1 MKERKT
7 LKDYISNIPR
17 GIKRAIA
24 AGTLLSMIS
33 FAPLPAI
40 RADEV
45 YSKQNEDG
53 WKVELSVD
61 AVPFILQ
68 TQGLEEEMGKSGEI
82 YDEWSRSYE
91 WEEREEPPGWDDHWN
106 EMDKYGSQLNSII
119 GDPGAQAKT
128 LIKPKASLYT
138 PSGVGFHLGGWW
150 LRGSD
155 SKKGDAP
162 GVSYSYE
169 FSEDES
175 GNLYTYKEEGK
186 LSTGLVSMW
195 DEIFGSFWG
204 EYKETWTYDPNY
216 WWEDWTFEEKYYPEK
231 AKTKYEISRDFK
243 IMDANLFM
251 SIPIVPSLSA
261 LAGLRGQLFEIN
273 DMQRVQPIYHSEEN
287 YTYNDEYGTNISKY
301 IWNNNMD
308 LKVNS
313 SAKSLGIGPMV
324 GLSAMKNIT
333 KWLRA
338 YGEISKS
345 WIRMKT
351 ERTANFLDIDD
362 ITENGIFSYYDSEGN
377 LIYEDTSEGK
387 AYWEGKF
394 PFSDTRTYNVP
405 LTEINLGLD
414 FLLGKNVTLSA
425 GYWKQMMQ
433 NVPKPAKFHY
443 KRIEIEDEEINDY
456 NKLWEYEV
464 EAKDISAE
472 GFKVDVGVRF

>member
-1 MKERKT
+1 MKGRKT
-7 LKDYISNIPR
+7 LRDYISNIPR
-17 GIKRAIA
+17 GIKKAIA
-24 AGTLLSMIS
+24 VGTLLGMVS
-33 FAPLPAI
+33 FAPLPAVHANEI
-40 RADEV
+40 

-53 WKVELSVD
+53 WKVELGVD

-82 YDEWSRSYE
+82 YDEWSYDYSFDYSN
-91 WEEREEPPGWDDHWN
+91 WENWQEKWN
-106 EMDKYGSQLNSII
+106 EKENYGSQLNSII

-138 PSGVGFHLGGWW
+138 PSGVGFHVGGWM
-150 LRGSD
+150 LSGSD
-155 SKKGDAP
+155 SRSGKVP
-162 GVSYSYE
+162 GFYFE
-169 FSEDES
+169 FESESDS
-175 GNLYTYKEEGK
+175 DPGLYTYQEEYK
-186 LSTGLVSMW
+186 YSLGLVSMW

-204 EYKETWTYDPNY
+204 EYKGTWTYDPNY
-216 WWEDWTFEEKYYPEK
+216 GWYDWTFEEKYYPEK
-231 AKTKYEISRDFK
+231 AKTKYETSRDFK
-243 IMDANLFM
+243 IIDANLFM
-251 SIPIVPSLSA
+251 SIPVVPSLSA

-273 DMQRVQPIYHSEEN
+273 DMQRVQPIYHSEGTYIDN
-287 YTYNDEYGTNISKY
+287 YLDGSKYISKY
-301 IWNNNMD
+301 IWNNNID
-308 LKVNS
+308 LKVDS

-362 ITENGIFSYYDSEGN
+362 ITENGTFSSYDSEGN
-377 LIYEDTSEGK
+377 LIYEDTLEGR

-414 FLLGKNVTLSA
+414 FLLGKNVTLSG

-433 NVPKPAKFHY
+433 NVPKPARFHY
-443 KRIEIEDEEINDY
+443 KQIEEMNDY
-456 NKLWEYEV
+456 NKLWEYEI

-472 GFKVDVGVRF
+472 GFKVGVGVRF